1 MLMLVVIR
9 DLGSSL
15 MFFGGFLALLYVATS
30 RLSFVALG
38 VALFAAGAT
47 FFASSVSHVALRV
60 STWLD
65 PFNPKTIDEESY
77 QLAQSLYQLA
87 QSLFAQSEGG
97 MFGRGLGNSILFP
110 PGCESATDCTSLL
123 PAAHTD
129 MVYALLG
136 NEMGLLATAAVLLV
150 SLLFAARGFKTAV
163 LADDDFSKLL
173 AAGLS
178 SVFALQVFVIIG
190 GVTGAI
196 PLTGVTLPFISY
208 GGSSLMANFIL
219 LALLL
224 IVSSSARK
232 SALDKGYS

>member
-1 MLMLVVIR
+1 MLMLIFIR

-30 RLSFVALG
+30 RLSFIALG
-38 VALFAAGAT
+38 LALFAAGAT
-47 FFASSVSHVALRV
+47 FFTSSVGHVQDRV

-65 PFNPKTIDEESY
+65 PFNPKTIDDASY
-77 QLAQSLYQLA
+77 QLS

-97 MFGRGLGNSILFP
+97 MFGRGLGNSILYA
-110 PGCESATDCTSLL
+110 PGCTRCTPLL
-123 PAAHTD
+123 PAPHTD
-129 MVYALLG
+129 MIYALLG

-150 SLLFAARGFKTAV
+150 CMLFVARGFRAAV
-163 LADDDFSKLL
+163 LSDDDFSKLL
-173 AAGLS
+173 ASGLAA
-178 SVFALQVFVIIG
+178 VFALQVFVIVG
-190 GVTGAI
+190 GVTGTI

-224 IVSSSARK
+224 MVSSSARK
-232 SALDKGYS
+232 SAQAKGFS